1 MIQPTNKIPEKSEI
15 EIVVTQKTKTISGKS
30 TLTYHLGKD
39 EESNPWLRAWSSSGS
54 GFFSN
59 EYLLIPRIIEILE
72 NQNDASFTSFV
83 FQPLFKGK
91 SVNTPGF
98 LAAILKAEKIIALE
112 PGKQRKYVYVSADKL
127 LAKIENAKPRRTGMK
142 AALKTTS
149 KSAK

>member
-15 EIVVTQKTKTISGKS
+15 EIVATQKTKTISGKT

-39 EESNPWLRAWSSSGS
+39 EESNPWVRAWSSSGS

-59 EYLLIPRIIEILE
+59 EYLLISRIIEILE
-72 NQNDASFTSFV
+72 QQKGASFTSFV

-98 LAAILKAEKIIALE
+98 LVAILLAEKIIALE

-127 LAKIENAKPRRTGMK
+127 LANIENSKPRKAVKK
-142 AALKTTS
+142 AAAKAAV